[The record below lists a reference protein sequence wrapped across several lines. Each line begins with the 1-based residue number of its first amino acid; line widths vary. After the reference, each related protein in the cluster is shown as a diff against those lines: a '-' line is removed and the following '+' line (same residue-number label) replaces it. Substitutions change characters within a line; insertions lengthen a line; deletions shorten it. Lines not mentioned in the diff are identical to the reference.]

1 MVAAREPLRHL
12 NDDACWQAVIQRR
25 SASDGLF
32 VTAVRTTKVYCR
44 PSCPSRTPLRRN
56 VRFFATP
63 AEAEA
68 VGFRPCRRC
77 RPRDVA
83 RPDLALVR
91 EVCRALDAAGD
102 DAPTLAELGARF
114 GRSPFHLQ
122 RTFKRI
128 VGVTPRQYA
137 EARRMQRVRRSLRE
151 SADVTTAIYDAGLG
165 SSSRL
170 YERAGARLGMTP
182 ASYRRYGA
190 GAAIAYTITSCE
202 FGRMLVAATDR
213 GVAHV
218 AFAVADHDL
227 ERDLHR
233 EFAAAEIRRDDAG
246 LRPAVDAVVAGIAGR
261 EPSHPVPLDVRAT
274 AFRIRVWEAL
284 RRIPR
289 GETRSYSDIAREV
302 GSPRAARAVGTACK
316 ENPVP
321 IIVPCHRVVREDGT
335 LGGYALGLDRKRALL
350 ARERQAAAAKPARN
364 GRASRPAASA
374 PGNGRAQRPASAR

>member
-1 MVAAREPLRHL
+1 MVAAQPLPRHL
-12 NDDACWQAVIQRR
+12 DDDACWEAVLQRR
-25 SASDGLF
+25 AASDGLF

-68 VGFRPCRRC
+68 ASFRPCKRC
-77 RPRDVA
+77 RPRDLA

-91 EVCRALDAAGD
+91 DVCHALDAAAG
-102 DAPTLAELGARF
+102 DAPTLAQLGARF

-151 SADVTTAIYDAGLG
+151 AADVTAAIYDAGLG

-170 YERAGARLGMTP
+170 YERADGRLGMTP

-190 GAAIAYTITSCE
+190 GTAIAYTITSCE

-218 AFAVADHDL
+218 SFAAADHDL

-233 EFAAAEIRRDDAG
+233 EFPAADIRRNDAG
-246 LRPAVDAVVAGIAGR
+246 LRDAVEAVVAGIAGR
-261 EPSHPVPLDVRAT
+261 EPPHPVPLDLRAT
-274 AFRIRVWEAL
+274 AFRIRVWEAM

-289 GETRSYSDIAREV
+289 GQTRSYSDIAREA

-321 IIVPCHRVVREDGT
+321 IIIPCHRVIRDDGT
-335 LGGYALGLDRKRALL
+335 IGGYALGLNRKRALL
-350 ARERQAAAAKPARN
+350 AREHKAASSPARN
-364 GRASRPAASA
+364 RRPRSAAA
-374 PGNGRAQRPASAR
+374 PRPR